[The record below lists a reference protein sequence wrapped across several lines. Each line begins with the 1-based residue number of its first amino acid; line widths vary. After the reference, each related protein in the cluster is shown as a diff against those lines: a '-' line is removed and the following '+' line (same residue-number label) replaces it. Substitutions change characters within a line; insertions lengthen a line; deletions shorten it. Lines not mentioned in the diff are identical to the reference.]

1 MIPAPTMSVALS
13 SARGGARPIVLTLRV
28 HYEMQCSWP
37 GPGSLQFRFPA
48 GMLPTRL
55 PAGAVLVNGKAAS
68 TATSSASPRD
78 VAVGLPPRPQI
89 MCDVIGPGTVT
100 VVFTRAARIGNPKAP
115 GSYLLRGS
123 HAADRF
129 TGRLAITR

>member
-1 MIPAPTMSVALS
+1 MSIARS
-13 SARGGARPIVLTLRV
+13 SAHAGARPVVLTLRL
-28 HYEMQCSWP
+28 HYEMQCGWP
-37 GPGSLQFRFPA
+37 GPGSLAFRFPA
-48 GMLPTRL
+48 GMLPARL
-55 PAGAVLVNGKAAS
+55 PAGTVLVDGKAAPTS
-68 TATSSASPRD
+68 TSSAAPRD

-100 VVFTRAARIGNPKAP
+100 VVFTRAARSGNPKTP

-123 HAADRF
+123 HAADSF